1 MGPHQPIPSLA
12 HRDRSVLVWRE
23 RHRPWFLPPPL
34 PCTWVLLGP
43 CTWVPLPLE
52 TLRLDVSCKL
62 HRLDVEG
69 IRARPSATAPRPG
82 CSATLEVGS
91 NWFEVSWLDNF
102 NVVPFHSIL
111 HWSNFFISCV
121 LIPSLIL
128 LGLERR
134 RVWIRMMN
142 SISENHMTRYCY
154 SSIPHHKFVNQEHQ

>member
-1 MGPHQPIPSLA
+1 MSPHQPIPSLA
-12 HRDRSVLVWRE
+12 HRDRSAQAWRE
-23 RHRPWFLPPPL
+23 RRRPLILAAAPDSCRHRCPVRECCSAPVRECHCPL
-34 PCTWVLLGP
+34 KLYVWTWAASCIVW
-43 CTWVPLPLE
+43 TW
-52 TLRLDVSCKL
+52 
-62 HRLDVEG
+62 
-69 IRARPSATAPRPG
+69 RARPSATAPGLG

-102 NVVPFHSIL
+102 NIVPFHSIL

-142 SISENHMTRYCY
+142 SINL
-154 SSIPHHKFVNQEHQ
+154 

>member
-1 MGPHQPIPSLA
+1 MAIFKSGSTTTNSIITLPIPQRSISSGW
-12 HRDRSVLVWRE
+12 RDVRAAAPWVL
-23 RHRPWFLPPPL
+23 PL
-34 PCTWVLLGP
+34 PLYLSAIVGP
-43 CTWVPLPLE
+43 CTWVCSLKIYAW
-52 TLRLDVSCKL
+52 TWAASCI
-62 HRLDVEG
+62 VWTW
-69 IRARPSATAPRPG
+69 RARPSATAPGPG

-142 SISENHMTRYCY
+142 SINL
-154 SSIPHHKFVNQEHQ
+154 